1 MSMSV
6 ERIGVL
12 VKVAESR
19 ADEAAE
25 QLALRRVGLTEEE
38 GRLQEL
44 RRYLDEYRA
53 RPIPPSPMLI
63 ANRERF
69 LARLGEAELHQ
80 TRAVNAAAQAVKES
94 TQTWLEKRVG
104 QQKFGV
110 LQAAAVGREGRASEQ
125 SSQKMLDEF
134 ALRRFTLGPDT
145 RSD

>member
-19 ADEAAE
+19 TDEAAE
-25 QLALRRVGLTEEE
+25 QLARRRSGLTEEE
-38 GRLQEL
+38 ERLQEL

-80 TRAVNAAAQAVKES
+80 TRAVNAAEQAVKVS
-94 TQTWLEKRVG
+94 TQDWLERRVG

-110 LQAAAVGREGRASEQ
+110 LQAAAVGRDARASERTM
-125 SSQKMLDEF
+125 QKQLDEF
-134 ALRRFTLGPDT
+134 SLRRFTLD
-145 RSD
+145 SDASSE